1 MPSATPLRVAVVE
14 DVPLFRDVIVSAI
27 EEDAGFT
34 LVGVAAT
41 AHEARTVLPAAAPD
55 LLLLDLNLPD
65 GFGFEVGLELRR
77 ALPEL
82 RIVILSEHVRPQ
94 VLTALPPEESHA
106 WSYLLKTG
114 ISSRAE
120 LLDALRRAMRR
131 TVVDARVRESAS
143 THDLRLE
150 LLTDRQR
157 EILSLVAAG
166 YSNAAIAERLYMST
180 KSVEYHLTQVYA
192 QLELLGD
199 AAGNSRVQAAVL
211 YLKAEGPTP
220 PSS

>member
-1 MPSATPLRVAVVE
+1 MAVVE

-27 EEDAGFT
+27 EEDPGFT
-34 LVGVAAT
+34 LVGVAASV
-41 AHEARTVLPAAAPD
+41 HQARTMLRQTAPE

-65 GFGFEVGLELRR
+65 GFGFDVGLELRR
-77 ALPEL
+77 ALPSL
-82 RIVILSEHVRPQ
+82 RVVVLSEHVRPQ
-94 VLTALPPEESHA
+94 VLTALPPDESPY

-120 LLDALRRAMRR
+120 LLASLRRAMSR
-131 TVVDARVRESAS
+131 TIVDERVRESAS
-143 THDLRLE
+143 AHDLRMD

-157 EILSLVAAG
+157 EILALVAAG

-180 KSVEYHLTQVYA
+180 KSVEYHLTQVYQ

-199 AAGNSRVQAAVL
+199 AGGNSRVQAAVL
-211 YLKAEGPTP
+211 YLKSEGPEGTAR
-220 PSS
+220 